1 MTDATSAWKK
11 SSRPEL
17 KPSTGSGQRLRAE
30 QPKPAQGGL
39 MAHSSSDLGRWKR
52 PFAAQP
58 GASSPR
64 LLASLIA
71 SVLVLL
77 IAFALRIY
85 RLGDQNVW
93 WDEGLAMWAV
103 HKSFAGVTLWTAGDV
118 HPPLYFWSLWTW
130 TRLVGE
136 SEFAARYLS
145 LIWGVLIV
153 ALVYPL
159 ARRLTTRLT
168 TRDETSRWV
177 ALAATFLTATAR
189 FPLWWSQELRMYILA
204 TLTSLLSL
212 YFFVRALQE
221 GERWAWLAYVA
232 SSVAA
237 LYTIYLTGLALL
249 AEGLFVLLTL
259 RRRMAG
265 QRRFLARWIGSQ
277 FLIVALF
284 VPWFLFASGRMRT
297 WSVSQP
303 FDVKVFLELYAV
315 ALSLGI
321 STEVAHYLLPALV
334 IVVLA
339 LVGVVFLWRQEGSGR
354 WHGWEAGLYLGL
366 PILLLPVT
374 VYLLTLNR
382 GLFYSPRVE
391 ARYLVLFAPCFYILL
406 AAGIVGLWRWTRWGG
421 VLAALLVVGLFAWSL
436 PGYYG
441 GRYMRD
447 DYQTALRTLAAYA
460 QPDDGVLLV
469 SGSRYPLFLYQYRR
483 LVGDEN
489 AGPIV
494 YSLPREANSFTAE
507 NVEEELA
514 PLAAV
519 HSRLWLAS
527 FERAL
532 EDPDNLVEQWLDERY
547 RRALQVPVGYN
558 HLILYTADGT
568 PPAVPPSNLSPQY
581 PLDVPLAAGGVR
593 LLGYDLPTTEFRPGD
608 AAHLGLYFWLAA
620 DQPAVDVTVD
630 WVDSR
635 GRVVESRRMI
645 LEGRAQECIVRR
657 GVDFAVYS
665 RTPVGEYR
673 FLLSAGGESLE
684 VGRMRVTTTEP
695 LLPVGTIQH
704 PMEATLGGSIRFLGY
719 GLLSAEPIAPGSTL
733 TLDLY
738 WQAERKVEDSYTVFV
753 HLVGEAYNPAT
764 GGPLWG
770 QDDSLPVENGYPTT
784 QWLVGVPVR
793 DRHRLIV
800 DPQAPPGQYQI
811 EIGMYQ
817 LPSVERLIV
826 QMADGAQDTR
836 ILLGQ
841 IEVGPPR

>member
-1 MTDATSAWKK
+1 MTSAVGDKDRLWL
-11 SSRPEL
+11 RWP
-17 KPSTGSGQRLRAE
+17 TGQWTTL
-30 QPKPAQGGL
+30 
-39 MAHSSSDLGRWKR
+39 
-52 PFAAQP
+52 FAP
-58 GASSPR
+58 
-64 LLASLIA
+64 
-71 SVLVLL
+71 VFVLL

-85 RLGDQNVW
+85 LLGDQNVW

-103 HKSFAGVTLWTAGDV
+103 RKGFTGVTLWTAGDV
-118 HPPLYFWSLWTW
+118 HPPLYFWSLWAW
-130 TRLVGE
+130 TQLVGE
-136 SEFAARYLS
+136 NEFAARYLS
-145 LIWGVLIV
+145 LIFGVFIV

-159 ARRLTTRLT
+159 ARRLATH
-168 TRDETSRWV
+168 DKTSRRV

-259 RRRMAG
+259 RWRIAG

-277 FLIVALF
+277 FLILALF
-284 VPWFLFASGRMRT
+284 VPWFIFASGRMRT

-303 FDVKVFLELYAV
+303 FDVRVFLELYAV

-321 STEVAHYLLPALV
+321 STEVARYLLPALV

-339 LVGVVFLWRQEGSGR
+339 LAGVVFLWRQEGSRR
-354 WHGWEAGLYLGL
+354 WHGRESALYLGL
-366 PILLLPVT
+366 PVLLLPLV

-382 GLFYSPRVE
+382 GLFYSPHVE
-391 ARYLVLFAPCFYILL
+391 ARYLVLFAPCFYTLL
-406 AAGIVGLWRWTRWGG
+406 AVGIVGLWRWMRWGG

-494 YSLPREANSFTAE
+494 YLLPRDANSFTAE

-514 PLAAV
+514 PLAAA

-547 RRALQVPVGYN
+547 RRALEIPVGYN
-558 HLILYTADGT
+558 HLILYTSDGT
-568 PPAVPPSNLSPQY
+568 PPTVPPSNLSPQY

-608 AAHLGLYFWLAA
+608 AAHLGLYFWLAEK
-620 DQPAVDVTVD
+620 QPMVEATVD
-630 WVDSR
+630 WVNNR
-635 GRVVESRRMI
+635 GQVVESRRVV
-645 LEGRAQECIVRR
+645 LEGREQKCIVRR
-657 GVDFAVYS
+657 GVDFAVYP
-665 RTPVGEYR
+665 RTPAGEYR
-673 FLLSAGGESLE
+673 FLLSAGGESVE
-684 VGRMRVTTTEP
+684 VGQMQVTNTKP
-695 LLPVGTIQH
+695 LLPVSTIQH
-704 PMEATLGGSIRFLGY
+704 PMEAMLGGSIRFLGY
-719 GLLSAEPIAPGSTL
+719 DLANAEPIAPGSTL
-733 TLDLY
+733 ILDLY
-738 WQAERKVEDSYTVFV
+738 WQAERKVESSYTVFV

-770 QDDSLPVENGYPTT
+770 QNDSLPVEGGYPTT
-784 QWLVGVPVR
+784 QWPVGVRVR

-800 DPQAPPGQYQI
+800 DPQAPPGQYRI

-817 LPSVERLIV
+817 LPSAERLIV
-826 QMADGAQDTR
+826 QLADGAQDTR

-841 IEVGPPR
+841 VEVGAAGNE